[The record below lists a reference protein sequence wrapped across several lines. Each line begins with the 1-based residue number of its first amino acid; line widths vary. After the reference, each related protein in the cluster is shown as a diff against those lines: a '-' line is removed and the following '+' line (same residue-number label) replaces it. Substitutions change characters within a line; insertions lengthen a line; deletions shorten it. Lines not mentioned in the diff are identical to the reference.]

1 MINKFSL
8 SMSVYQNDEPEYF
21 RNAFLSIINQTLV
34 PSEIVLVVDGPIPI
48 KTYNLI
54 SEFKL
59 DYSFLKV
66 INIKQNQGHG
76 NSRRVGLNECT
87 NDIVALMD
95 SDDISVHNR
104 FELQHEFLLNNPK
117 VSLVGGQIEEFIGT
131 PENIVSKRE
140 VPNEHG
146 KIKEFLKS
154 RSPFN
159 QMTVMFRKSHVLNS
173 GGYVDFY
180 HNEDYYLWIR
190 MFLCNY
196 KFHNLPDVLV
206 KARVN
211 SEFYKRR
218 GGVKYFLSEYKVQ
231 QIMYRNSIIS
241 TCRFLLNISIRFILQ
256 IVLGESLRG
265 FVFKK
270 LARKKI

>member
-1 MINKFSL
+1 
-8 SMSVYQNDEPEYF
+8 
-21 RNAFLSIINQTLV
+21 
-34 PSEIVLVVDGPIPI
+34 
-48 KTYNLI
+48 
-54 SEFKL
+54 
-59 DYSFLKV
+59 
-66 INIKQNQGHG
+66 
-76 NSRRVGLNECT
+76 
-87 NDIVALMD
+87 
-95 SDDISVHNR
+95 
-104 FELQHEFLLNNPK
+104 
-117 VSLVGGQIEEFIGT
+117 LVGGQIEEFIGT

-231 QIMYRNSIIS
+231 RIMYRNSIIS